1 METDFDVIVCGGGH
15 AGCEAA
21 AMAAK
26 RGVSVL
32 LLTYNLDTIAQMSCN
47 PSIGGLAK
55 GHMVR
60 EIDALGGLMAV
71 NADATAIQFRV
82 LNRSKGSAVQ
92 APRAQCDKKCYQF
105 AMKYRLERQPNLRLF
120 QDEVVGL
127 LTKDGRVCGVQ
138 TRLVGSITSKAVI
151 LTTGTFLG
159 GTLHVGSTC
168 FQGGRMGDHAS
179 VALLEQLQAL
189 NFRLGW
195 LKTGTPA
202 RILGKTINFSVCEE
216 QKSDEQPC
224 LFGFYDTRT
233 EEDRA
238 SEALNT
244 PMTWQ
249 PNSRAQSCFVTYT
262 TPETHEIILKNL
274 QRSALYCGNIRGT
287 GPRYC
292 PSIEDKCVRFAER
305 ERHRLFLEPEG
316 CGTDE
321 WYING
326 LSTSLPTDVQAE
338 MLKTIPGLGNAVMLR
353 PAYAVEYAF
362 SDPTDLLPSLESK
375 HLKGLFLAGQI
386 NGTSGYEEAA
396 GQGLIAGINAAA
408 SVLDEEPC
416 VLSRHESYVGVLI
429 DDLVT
434 KGTQEPYRMFTGR
447 AEHRLLL
454 NHHGAELRLLEKAG
468 RYHTLS
474 DGRLEKIRAKKEAV
488 DYWVRMLETTS
499 TLGGLTFGDH
509 LRREQSEENYRCP
522 ELPSSFSALD
532 NAVTEEVLYRIRYR
546 GYLERERQQ
555 VEKTRYLEAITVPK
569 DFDWN
574 AVYGLRNESRQK
586 LASVR
591 PINLAQASR
600 ISGVNPSDIQILMV
614 AVKKWRCGN
623 DGDRKIDVC

>member
-21 AMAAK
+21 AIAAK

-32 LLTYNLDTIAQMSCN
+32 LLTYNADTVAQMSCN

-60 EIDALGGLMAV
+60 EIDALGGLMAI
-71 NADATAIQFRV
+71 NADTTAIQFRV
-82 LNRSKGSAVQ
+82 LNRSKGCAVQ

-105 AMKYRLERQPNLRLF
+105 SMKYRLERQPNVRLF
-120 QDEVVGL
+120 QDEVVNL
-127 LTKDGRVCGVQ
+127 LIKDGRVCGVQ
-138 TRLVGSITSKAVI
+138 TRLVGAISSKAVI

-159 GTLHVGSTC
+159 GTIHVGATHLP
-168 FQGGRMGDHAS
+168 GGRMSDHTS
-179 VALLEQLQAL
+179 VVLLEQLQTL
-189 NFRLGW
+189 GFRLGW

-202 RILGKTINFSVCEE
+202 RILGRTIDFSVCEE
-216 QKSDEQPC
+216 QKSDKTPC
-224 LFGFYDTRT
+224 LFAFYDTRT
-233 EEDRA
+233 AEDRA
-238 SEALNT
+238 AEVLNT
-244 PMTWQ
+244 PLEWQ
-249 PNSRAQSCFVTYT
+249 PGIRAQSCFVTYT
-262 TPETHEIILKNL
+262 TPETHAIILKNL

-326 LSTSLPTDVQAE
+326 LSTSFPIDVQLE
-338 MLKTIPGLGNAVMLR
+338 MLQTIPGLGNAIMMR

-362 SDPTDLLPSLESK
+362 SDPTDLQPSLESK

-408 SVLDEEPC
+408 GILDEEPC
-416 VLSRHESYVGVLI
+416 VLSRHESYIGVLI

-454 NHHGAELRLLEKAG
+454 NHHSAELRLLEKAE
-468 RYHTLS
+468 RYRTLS
-474 DGRLEKIRAKKEAV
+474 DGRQIAVRAKKETV
-488 DYWVRMLETTS
+488 ERWVQTLETTP
-499 TLGGLTFGDH
+499 TFGGQTFGDH
-509 LRREQSEENYRCP
+509 LRREQSETDYHCP
-522 ELPSSFSALD
+522 DLPQAFSALND
-532 NAVTEEVLYRIRYR
+532 AVKEEVLYRVRYR
-546 GYLERERQQ
+546 GYLEREQQQ
-555 VEKTRYLEAITVPK
+555 VDRTRWLEAMAIPE

-574 AVYGLRNESRQK
+574 SVHGLRTESRQK

-591 PINLAQASR
+591 PTNLAQASR

-614 AVKKWRCGN
+614 ALKKHN
-623 DGDRKIDVC
+623 FSGDVSS